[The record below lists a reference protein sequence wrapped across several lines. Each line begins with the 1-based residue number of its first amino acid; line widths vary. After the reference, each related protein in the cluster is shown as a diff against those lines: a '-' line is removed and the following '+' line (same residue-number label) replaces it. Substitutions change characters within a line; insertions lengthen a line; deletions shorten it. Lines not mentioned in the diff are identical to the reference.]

1 MDGSRIF
8 QDVKEFTMS
17 SISGIDGGSSLAL
30 YFQNLSA
37 TSNTSATD
45 ATTAT
50 SPTTTTSSTSNT
62 DASPAIQGGHHHHHG
77 HADAAKSEFFQQL
90 QTAVTGAL
98 QSAQQGGTDPN
109 KAIQD
114 AISQIF
120 NNNNSSATSQTSAP
134 ANQPATTNDSNDGP
148 PASAGDPPGSAT
160 SSLQAFFNTLQSYGI
175 DPQQFHQD
183 FLAAATNAQ
192 NGAVNTSTAF
202 QSIPPGTLIDA
213 IG

>member
-1 MDGSRIF
+1 
-8 QDVKEFTMS
+8 MS
-17 SISGIDGGSSLAL
+17 SISSVGGNSLAL

-37 TSNTSATD
+37 TSNTSASN

-50 SPTTTTSSTSNT
+50 SPTTTTSSTDGT
-62 DASPAIQGGHHHHHG
+62 DLAQAIQGGHRHHHG
-77 HADAAKSEFFQQL
+77 HADAGKSEFFQQL
-90 QTAVTGAL
+90 QTAVSGAL

-109 KAIQD
+109 QAVED

-120 NNNNSSATSQTSAP
+120 KNNSSATSPSSAT
-134 ANQPATTNDSNDGP
+134 ANQPASVNDPDGDGDGS
-148 PASAGDPPGSAT
+148 PAQGSGPAGKTQNST
-160 SSLQAFFNTLQSYGI
+160 LQSFLNTLQSYGI

-192 NGAVNTSTAF
+192 NGASNTSTAF

>member
-1 MDGSRIF
+1 
-8 QDVKEFTMS
+8 MS

-37 TSNTSATD
+37 TSNTSASA

-62 DASPAIQGGHHHHHG
+62 DPSQAIQGGHHHHHG

-98 QSAQQGGTDPN
+98 QSAQQGGTDP
-109 KAIQD
+109 KQAVQD
-114 AISQIF
+114 AISQILKS
-120 NNNNSSATSQTSAP
+120 NPSATTQTSAQ
-134 ANQPATTNDSNDGP
+134 ANQPATTTGADPDGDGDGSRAQAGG
-148 PASAGDPPGSAT
+148 PANASAT
-160 SSLQAFFNTLQSYGI
+160 SSLQAFFNTLQSHGI